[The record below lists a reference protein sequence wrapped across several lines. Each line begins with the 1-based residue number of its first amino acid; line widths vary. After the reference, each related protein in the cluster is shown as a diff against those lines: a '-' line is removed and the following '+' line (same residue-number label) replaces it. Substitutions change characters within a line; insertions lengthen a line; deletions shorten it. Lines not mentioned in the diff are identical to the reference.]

1 MTLSFSIPDWV
12 LFFVAGY
19 LIAAIADTMVNVIQY
34 FVKRR
39 MEKKQEQ
46 NNG

>member
-19 LIAAIADTMVNVIQY
+19 LIAATADTIVKVVQY
-34 FVKRR
+34 FVQRR
-39 MEKKQEQ
+39 MEKEQEQ
-46 NNG
+46 NDG

>member
-1 MTLSFSIPDWV
+1 MTLSFSIPNWF
-12 LFFVAGY
+12 LAFVAGY
-19 LIAAIADTMVNVIQY
+19 LVAAILDSIVNLIQY

-46 NNG
+46 NDG